1 MFEEYTAVQ
10 SGSRNWKI
18 DYPFRQIADELLR
31 LGKAEETEGGGVRYK
46 QKDYDSVKRRFK
58 GNAVDPQGHATFA
71 DILCYTRTP
80 RGGIHNG

>member
-31 LGKAEETEGGGVRYK
+31 LGKAEETGGGGVRYM

-58 GNAVDPQGHATFA
+58 SECGRP
-71 DILCYTRTP
+71 TRAC
-80 RGGIHNG
+80 NVC